1 MINKGR
7 SPRRPTAQGGG
18 VMSNPAVSIISAI
31 NKIPDL
37 EARIASLTAEIERLR
52 NDLRDWAECSSIK
65 VTMEGPRLMGWN
77 SSALN
82 RCLAKYEAAALQPK
96 EDAA

>member
-1 MINKGR
+1 M
-7 SPRRPTAQGGG
+7 TFMTVEQLQ
-18 VMSNPAVSIISAI
+18 VQ
-31 NKIPDL
+31 
-37 EARIASLTAEIERLR
+37 IASLTGEVERLR

-96 EDAA
+96 EGE

>member
-1 MINKGR
+1 MIE
-7 SPRRPTAQGGG
+7 P
-18 VMSNPAVSIISAI
+18 SNAEQATWSDATRDYVC
-31 NKIPDL
+31 DL
-37 EARIASLTAEIERLR
+37 QIEIKRLR

-96 EDAA
+96 EGV

>member
-1 MINKGR
+1 MSISLIQAITLDEILKKQE
-7 SPRRPTAQGGG
+7 AQ
-18 VMSNPAVSIISAI
+18 
-31 NKIPDL
+31 
-37 EARIASLTAEIERLR
+37 IATLTAENERLR

-96 EDAA
+96 EGEG

>member
-1 MINKGR
+1 M
-7 SPRRPTAQGGG
+7 T
-18 VMSNPAVSIISAI
+18 PATKLTEA
-31 NKIPDL
+31 DREAL
-37 EARIASLTAEIERLR
+37 REARAKSPAALQAQIASLSAEIERLR

-82 RCLAKYEAAALQPK
+82 RCLAKYEAAALQLK
-96 EDAA
+96 EGE